1 MPVPGPT
8 MIMGVSGFSGMR
20 NFEVVGNT
28 GNGPSFARSAM
39 KVEQTP
45 LRMRPWLS

>member
-8 MIMGVSGFSGMR
+8 MIIGTSLSSGMR
-20 NFEVVGNT
+20 NFELVGKT
-28 GNGPSFARSAM
+28 GIGASSARSAM

-45 LRMRPWLS
+45 LRCRPWLS